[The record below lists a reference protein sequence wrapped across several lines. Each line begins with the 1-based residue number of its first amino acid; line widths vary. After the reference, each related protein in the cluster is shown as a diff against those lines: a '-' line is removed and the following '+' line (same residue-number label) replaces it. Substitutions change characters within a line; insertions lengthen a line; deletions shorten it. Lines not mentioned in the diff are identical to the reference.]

1 MNFAR
6 PLICFLYF
14 CSMKI
19 SVNKNDNVTMTP
31 VVNEN
36 IFVVIG
42 LIFKDS
48 EYVADF
54 SINHVTMFVGRRY
67 YANSI
72 TKARDQPANILLV
85 FFVSLAIINVTPNSA
100 I

>member
-1 MNFAR
+1 
-6 PLICFLYF
+6 
-14 CSMKI
+14 MKI

-54 SINHVTMFVGRRY
+54 SINHVTMFVGSAALFLLTLSSPYSRL
-67 YANSI
+67 
-72 TKARDQPANILLV
+72 KA
-85 FFVSLAIINVTPNSA
+85 FFIGVTLKSA
-100 I
+100 SSFLNFFSVLDKPQ